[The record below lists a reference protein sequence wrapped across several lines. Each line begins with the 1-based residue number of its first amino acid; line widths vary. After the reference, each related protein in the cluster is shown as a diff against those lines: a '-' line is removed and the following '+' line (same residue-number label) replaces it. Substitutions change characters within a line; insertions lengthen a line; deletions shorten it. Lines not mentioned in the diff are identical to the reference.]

1 MQENIIRL
9 EGHDNKYLE
18 LERRELQS
26 ILDELYEGIKIEDF
40 LGEYTY
46 DDTISIERVIQEKYG
61 KPVEVCPCCE
71 EEVQLGRSVIC
82 KQACPSCGSEII
94 NCSMCLTMDCTHCK
108 LIE

>member
-9 EGHDNKYLE
+9 EGYDNKYLE

-46 DDTISIERVIQEKYG
+46 DDTISIERIIQEKYG

-71 EEVQLGRSVIC
+71 EEVQLRRSVIC